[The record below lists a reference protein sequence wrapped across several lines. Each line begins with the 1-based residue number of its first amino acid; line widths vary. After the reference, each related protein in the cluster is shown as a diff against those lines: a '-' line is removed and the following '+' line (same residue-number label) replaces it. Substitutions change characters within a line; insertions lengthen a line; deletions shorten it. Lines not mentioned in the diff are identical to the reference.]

1 MNDARKLNRF
11 ITIKERLRDV
21 RRAELAEVN
30 AALREAEAKVEEAER
45 QRLAAIASLTSGAEM
60 TADELAQRARLV
72 SIAGSAAS
80 AARESAAEVES
91 EQNVRQD
98 AVMEANREVKV
109 LEVLQARLK
118 KRAAQEEL
126 RRDQGESDNAAS
138 RIGGEQ

>member
-1 MNDARKLNRF
+1 MN
-11 ITIKERLRDV
+11 I
-21 RRAELAEVN
+21 
-30 AALREAEAKVEEAER
+30 R
-45 QRLAAIASLTSGAEM
+45 QIGEM
-60 TADELAQRARLV
+60 TLQENDEEEY
-72 SIAGSAAS
+72 SEGEDSFF
-80 AARESAAEVES
+80 EKVES

-126 RRDQGESDNAAS
+126 RREQGESDNAAS